1 MGLINEQNS
10 KRVEWIDTAK
20 GIGLILVILGHL
32 KIDYL
37 SAWIYTFHMPLFFFL
52 SGVVFSGAKYSFKE
66 FLLKRI
72 KSLVIPYFSLGIVI
86 WLFYAV
92 VNIFVGQENGLYG
105 SNIEMLKNFIFQ
117 EHFWTVWFLAC
128 LFLTEILY
136 FILVKLLGKNFLILS
151 VASVFICSFGLIR
164 YRMGY
169 GGLPWNLDIALVAQF
184 FVHCGYILKNSVKL
198 KDFIF
203 GNRGISYSVKIL
215 LFLGMNLFAGILCI
229 KVAHQSLD
237 MSVGLYGNELLT
249 IISAL
254 SGTLFIVMLS
264 EKIHCRFISY
274 LGRNTMIIFAW
285 HSRIIIV
292 LCNYIYAAVGIFQ
305 TGTFIENILYTLATF
320 VVIFIVLIPVNELIK
335 RSKIHKIF
343 GV

>member
-1 MGLINEQNS
+1 
-10 KRVEWIDTAK
+10 
-20 GIGLILVILGHL
+20 
-32 KIDYL
+32 
-37 SAWIYTFHMPLFFFL
+37 
-52 SGVVFSGAKYSFKE
+52 
-66 FLLKRI
+66 
-72 KSLVIPYFSLGIVI
+72 
-86 WLFYAV
+86 
-92 VNIFVGQENGLYG
+92 
-105 SNIEMLKNFIFQ
+105 
-117 EHFWTVWFLAC
+117 
-128 LFLTEILY
+128 
-136 FILVKLLGKNFLILS
+136 
-151 VASVFICSFGLIR
+151 
-164 YRMGY
+164 MGY

-229 KVAHQSLD
+229 KVVHQSLD

-249 IISAL
+249 IISEL

-320 VVIFIVLIPVNELIK
+320 LVIFIVLIPVNELIK

>member
-1 MGLINEQNS
+1 MALINEQNG
-10 KRVEWIDTAK
+10 KRIEWIDTAK

-32 KIDYL
+32 KTDYL
-37 SAWIYTFHMPLFFFL
+37 STWIYTFHMPLFFFL

-92 VNIFVGQENGLYG
+92 VNIFVGQDNGLYG
-105 SNIEMLKNFIFQ
+105 SNLEMLKNFIVQ

-128 LFLTEILY
+128 LFLTEMLY
-136 FILVKLLGKNFLILS
+136 FILVKYLGRNFLILS
-151 VASVFICSFGLIR
+151 VASVLICSFGLIR

-198 KDFIF
+198 KEFIF
-203 GNRGISYSVKIL
+203 GNRGIAYFAKML

-264 EKIHCRFISY
+264 EKIHSKFIAY

-292 LCNYIYAAVGIFQ
+292 LCNYIYTAVGIFQ
-305 TGTFIENILYTLATF
+305 TEAFIDKILYTLATV
-320 VVIFIVLIPVNELIK
+320 VVIFIVLIPISELIK
-335 RSKIHKIF
+335 KSKIHKIF

>member
-1 MGLINEQNS
+1 MALINDQNG
-10 KRVEWIDTAK
+10 KRIEWIDTAK

-32 KIDYL
+32 KTGYL

-66 FLLKRI
+66 FLLKSI

-105 SNIEMLKNFIFQ
+105 SNLEMLKNFIVQ

-128 LFLTEILY
+128 LFLTEMLYYILMK
-136 FILVKLLGKNFLILS
+136 FLGKNFLIMS
-151 VASVFICSFGLIR
+151 FASVLICSFGLIR
-164 YRMGY
+164 YRMGC

-198 KDFIF
+198 KEFIF
-203 GNRGISYSVKIL
+203 KNRGISYLVKIL

-254 SGTLFIVMLS
+254 SGTLFVVMLS
-264 EKIHCRFISY
+264 EKIHCRFITY

-292 LCNYIYAAVGIFQ
+292 LCNYIYAALGIFQ
-305 TGTFIENILYTLATF
+305 TGTFIENILYSLATV
-320 VVIFIVLIPVNELIK
+320 VVIFIVLIPISELIK